1 MKIAIISLHHLESSL
16 CLAKYLAKRGHD
28 IDYYFMGGWLSRYSS
43 PGVVIHNQ
51 KRHVGIYSLTNEEI
65 PELIQY
71 TEGLSVRYYFLNLFH
86 FRPLFHLLNKLFL
99 KIAAKKI
106 KAKHYNAIDIV
117 GQSYG
122 IGLLHNT
129 LKGENITHTLH
140 EIGSHHESRIQDAF
154 VESIIC
160 NSSKVILHSKSLQ
173 DKLKLIDVN
182 NMTKSTVIP
191 FGMFETTLLY
201 EEEVE
206 LPFEIP
212 NKNVTLLFYGYI
224 SPYKGVDILEEAC
237 RIMNDKEI
245 KYNIIIAG
253 SGYNPSIDYFCNM
266 PNAFVINRFLSSN
279 EIIKLHRIS
288 DVVVMPYK
296 SASQSGIIPT
306 SFLLGCPVIGTRVG
320 AIPEVLSDNYN
331 GLLCEPN
338 NPTALADTIEQ
349 YISNSDLRAKLKSG
363 VQTFGKGDRY
373 DWNIIAEQTEEFIR

>member
-1 MKIAIISLHHLESSL
+1 MKIAIISLHHIESSL
-16 CLAKYLAKRGHD
+16 CLAKYLAKLGHE
-28 IDYYFMGGWLSRYSS
+28 IDYYFMGSWLSHYNS
-43 PGVVIHNQ
+43 PGVIIHNQ
-51 KRHVGIYSLTNEEI
+51 KRHIGIYSLTNKEI

-71 TEGLSVRYYFLNLFH
+71 TKGLPVKYYMLNLFH
-86 FRPLFHLLNKLFL
+86 FRPMFHFLNKLYL
-99 KIAAKKI
+99 KKATKKI

-122 IGLLHNT
+122 IGLLHKY
-129 LKGENITHTLH
+129 LKVENITHTLH
-140 EIGSHHESRIQDAF
+140 EIGSHFEGKNQD
-154 VESIIC
+154 VLVDSIVC
-160 NSSKVILHSKSLQ
+160 NSGKVILHSKSLQ
-173 DKLKLIDVN
+173 ERLKATDVN
-182 NMTKSTVIP
+182 NKTKSIVIP

-206 LPFEIP
+206 LPFEIS

-237 RIMNDKEI
+237 RIMNNKGI

-320 AIPEVLSDNYN
+320 AIPEVLSDGYN

-338 NPTALADTIEQ
+338 NPQVLADLIEQ
-349 YISNSDLRAKLKSG
+349 YICNPELRAKLKYG
-363 VQTFGKGDRY
+363 VQTFGKGDKY
-373 DWNIIAEQTEEFIR
+373 DWNIIAEQTEKFLR